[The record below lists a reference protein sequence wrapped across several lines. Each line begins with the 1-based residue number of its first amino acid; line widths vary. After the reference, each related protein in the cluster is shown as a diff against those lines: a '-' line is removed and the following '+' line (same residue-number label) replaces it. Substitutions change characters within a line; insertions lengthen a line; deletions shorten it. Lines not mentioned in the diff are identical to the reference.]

1 MSDVFL
7 ALRARDGER
16 EAFRQLLEQNYDLIY
31 RVAYRFSGNPDNAE
45 DIAQDVCVG
54 LVGKLASFKGEAR
67 FSSWLYRVTLN
78 ACRDHARRQASVR
91 SLHQAYGEVS
101 ALVEAGGRDTARQ
114 AAWAHEALASLDP
127 ALRETALL
135 VVSEDLS
142 HAEAAEILG
151 VKEATVSWRMHE
163 VRKKLR
169 ALLGTYHD
177 E

>member
-16 EAFRQLLEQNYDLIY
+16 EAFRQLLEQNYDRIY
-31 RVAYRFSGNPDNAE
+31 RVAYRFCGNADNAE
-45 DIAQDVCVG
+45 DIAQDICIG

-78 ACRDHARRQASVR
+78 ACRDHARRQASIR
-91 SLHQAYGEVS
+91 SLHEAYGEVS
-101 ALVEAGGRDTARQ
+101 ALIEAAGRDTARQ
-114 AAWAHEALASLDP
+114 AAWVHEALASLDQ

-135 VVSEDLS
+135 VVSEELS

-169 ALLGTYHD
+169 SLLGTYHD

>member
-16 EAFRQLLEQNYDLIY
+16 DAFRQLLERNYDLIY

-54 LVGKLASFKGEAR
+54 LVGKLASFRGEAR

-163 VRKKLR
+163 VRKRLK
-169 ALLGTYHD
+169 ALKEFSHD
-177 E
+177 